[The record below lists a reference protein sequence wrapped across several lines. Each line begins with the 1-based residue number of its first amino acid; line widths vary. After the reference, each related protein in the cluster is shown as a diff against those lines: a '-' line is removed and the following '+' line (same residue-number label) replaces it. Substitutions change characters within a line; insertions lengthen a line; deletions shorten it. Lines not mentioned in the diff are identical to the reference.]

1 MKYST
6 KLSDTV
12 HVMVLIA
19 INQEK
24 SLSSA
29 SIAES
34 VHTNPGFVRQL
45 MLKLKKA
52 GLMTSVAGHARPSL
66 SKPADQITLLDI
78 YKAVEGD
85 KPLLHLDTHT
95 NPDCGVGINIQL
107 SLQGFYNEI
116 QKAAEEKMNTITLQ
130 DIIDTINEQI
140 SNFAQTYPT
149 NLKASSNEALLFMRR
164 YRFANCSCFS
174 CCFKDAYP
182 SSNVQ

>member
-45 MLKLKKA
+45 MIKLKKA
-52 GLMTSVAGHARPSL
+52 GLVETKEGIDGGYHCIEET
-66 SKPADQITLLDI
+66 DQIS
-78 YKAVEGD
+78 
-85 KPLLHLDTHT
+85 LH
-95 NPDCGVGINIQL
+95 
-107 SLQGFYNEI
+107 
-116 QKAAEEKMNTITLQ
+116 TI
-130 DIIDTINEQI
+130 
-140 SNFAQTYPT
+140 A
-149 NLKASSNEALLFMRR
+149 EALDFTFVSSGWKSGSTEMKCLIASGMGGLMEKVYEDLNNQCMERLKKI
-164 YRFANCSCFS
+164 AIKDLDKEI
-174 CCFKDAYP
+174 FK
-182 SSNVQ
+182 S